1 MAPLLKIVPADGT
14 LTAAEMITRLN
25 CAGGATRSRWA
36 PQRPAAVMMLG
47 TRVRTRHRGS
57 PPLRPFRFGL
67 DRVRAAE

>member
-1 MAPLLKIVPADGT
+1 MAPLLKIVPADGS

-47 TRVRTRHRGS
+47 TRVRTRHRRL
-57 PPLRPFRFGL
+57 PPLRPFRIGL
-67 DRVRAAE
+67 DHVRAAE